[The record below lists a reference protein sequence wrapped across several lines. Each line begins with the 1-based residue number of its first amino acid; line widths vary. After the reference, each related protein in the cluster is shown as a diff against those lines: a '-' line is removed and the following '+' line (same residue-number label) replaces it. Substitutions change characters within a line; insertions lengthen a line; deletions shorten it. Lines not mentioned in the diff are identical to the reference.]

1 MFIYIIAIAWIY
13 VVLLMSATEP
23 SIVAG
28 IMTFIFYCVLPLSLF
43 IYLLRSALKKHSP
56 KSTQSHQNLTEQ
68 PSEEMKPIEPDA
80 KPPN

>member
-43 IYLLRSALKKHSP
+43 LYLLRSAFKKQPP
-56 KSTQSHQNLTEQ
+56 KSMPSQQSLTGQ
-68 PSEEMKPIEPDA
+68 PTEELKPIENDA
-80 KPPN
+80 SPPN

>member
-43 IYLLRSALKKHSP
+43 LYLLRSAFKKQSP
-56 KSTQSHQNLTEQ
+56 KSMPSQQSLTGQ
-68 PSEEMKPIEPDA
+68 PTEELKPIENDA
-80 KPPN
+80 SPPN

>member
-1 MFIYIIAIAWIY
+1 MYIIAIAWIY

-43 IYLLRSALKKHSP
+43 LYLLRSAFKKNPS
-56 KSTQSHQNLTEQ
+56 KSMQTHQNLATQETEETKQ
-68 PSEEMKPIEPDA
+68 AETNANTS
-80 KPPN
+80 N